1 MFEMIFK
8 SKIRREIFKCLF
20 LSNKEFYLSEIARQV
35 STSVG
40 TCQRELDR
48 LVMSSILISQ
58 KKDNRK
64 IYAVDKKNP
73 FYREL
78 KSIINKTIGIDG
90 EIKRM
95 IKKIPEIEYAFIFG
109 SYSKG
114 YLSNNSD
121 IDLFII
127 GLIDEN
133 EFSVRLRKLEE
144 KIGREI
150 NYHLYTKKEFKEK
163 LKKDSFLK
171 NILKDPL
178 FLTDNQNE
186 FKRLFK

>member
-1 MFEMIFK
+1 MIFK